1 MAFVRA
7 LLIGKARQYGSAA
20 AADELGKAWRSAIF
34 KNAQTGE
41 IYAGELG
48 FEGDEVADTE
58 HHGGVNKAVFAN
70 SLENYPA
77 WEAYLGLK
85 NLPLGATGENLTVSG
100 LDETSVS
107 VGDVHKIGSLVL
119 QVTQPR
125 KPCFKL
131 AKRWGNANLAKEIF
145 ATGLTGWYYKVLENG
160 SCSAGC
166 EIEILQKNENA
177 LSVMQINKLFFNPSE
192 NLDLLPKFRALE
204 VLPASWQDDINRRLN
219 GSYSTAFME
228 KL

>member
-1 MAFVRA
+1 MAFLKA
-7 LLIGKARQYGSAA
+7 LLIGKARQYGSVAA
-20 AADELGKAWRSAIF
+20 TDELGKAWRSAIF

-48 FEGDEVADTE
+48 FEGDEVADTK

-85 NLPLGATGENLTVSG
+85 NLPLGAMG
-100 LDETSVS
+100 
-107 VGDVHKIGSLVL
+107 
-119 QVTQPR
+119 
-125 KPCFKL
+125 
-131 AKRWGNANLAKEIF
+131 
-145 ATGLTGWYYKVLENG
+145 
-160 SCSAGC
+160 
-166 EIEILQKNENA
+166 
-177 LSVMQINKLFFNPSE
+177 E

-204 VLPASWQDDINRRLN
+204 ALPASWQDDINRRLN

>member
-1 MAFVRA
+1 M
-7 LLIGKARQYGSAA
+7 
-20 AADELGKAWRSAIF
+20 
-34 KNAQTGE
+34 
-41 IYAGELG
+41 
-48 FEGDEVADTE
+48 
-58 HHGGVNKAVFAN
+58 
-70 SLENYPA
+70 
-77 WEAYLGLK
+77 
-85 NLPLGATGENLTVSG
+85 GENLTVSG
-100 LDETSVS
+100 LDENSVN

-145 ATGLTGWYYKVLENG
+145 ATGLTGWYYKVLESG
-160 SCSAGC
+160 SCRAGC
-166 EIEILQKNENA
+166 EVEILQKNENA

-192 NLDLLPKFRALE
+192 NLDLLPKVRALE
-204 VLPASWQDDINRRLN
+204 VLPASWQYDINRRLN

>member
-1 MAFVRA
+1 M
-7 LLIGKARQYGSAA
+7 
-20 AADELGKAWRSAIF
+20 
-34 KNAQTGE
+34 
-41 IYAGELG
+41 
-48 FEGDEVADTE
+48 
-58 HHGGVNKAVFAN
+58 
-70 SLENYPA
+70 
-77 WEAYLGLK
+77 
-85 NLPLGATGENLTVSG
+85 
-100 LDETSVS
+100 
-107 VGDVHKIGSLVL
+107 GDVHKIGSLVL

-160 SCSAGC
+160 SCKAGC

-204 VLPASWQDDINRRLN
+204 ALPASWQDDINRRLN